1 MTDFI
6 GSRLLHSFLPTIVK
20 ENIEIATFFA
30 LLSYVLFLVNW
41 LVSTDWIEKV
51 CRCWDCALSTEDS
64 FLYLLVISR
73 LLLISYAF
81 SLYIIVAFIFR
92 CNMRNRR

>member
-1 MTDFI
+1 MTDLM
-6 GSRLLHSFLPTIVK
+6 GSRLIHSLLPNIVK

-51 CRCWDCALSTEDS
+51 CRCGDASCLQNTPSS
-64 FLYLLVISR
+64 YLLFIY
-73 LLLISYAF
+73 LISSAF